1 MDHFKSTAGDSRLIA
16 NLNGNKA
23 MRKSTIRD
31 LKKLNQISDEINYVD
46 AISSTRK
53 NFITIDLGESDI
65 LASSQILE
73 DWLNSDKFNYFEI
86 DTQVNMI

>member
-1 MDHFKSTAGDSRLIA
+1 MLTQFHR
-16 NLNGNKA
+16 
-23 MRKSTIRD
+23 R
-31 LKKLNQISDEINYVD
+31 E
-46 AISSTRK
+46 K
-53 NFITIDLGESDI
+53 NFITIDLGEPDI

>member
-1 MDHFKSTAGDSRLIA
+1 
-16 NLNGNKA
+16 
-23 MRKSTIRD
+23 MRKSTIRG
-31 LKKLNQISDEINYVD
+31 LKKLNQISDEINHVD

-53 NFITIDLGESDI
+53 NFITIDLGDQDI